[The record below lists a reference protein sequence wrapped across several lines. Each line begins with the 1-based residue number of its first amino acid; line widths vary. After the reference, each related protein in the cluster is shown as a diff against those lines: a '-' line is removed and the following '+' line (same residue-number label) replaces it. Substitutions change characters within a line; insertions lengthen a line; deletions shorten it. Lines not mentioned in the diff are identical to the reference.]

1 MDEVVV
7 VGYGTQ
13 RRANLSGA
21 VATISGKDLN
31 ARPVVSAANALQGAD
46 PSVNITFGTG
56 SPESSIRSIS
66 AVRFPSIAVRRSYWP
81 TAWR

>member
-31 ARPVVSAANALQGAD
+31 ARS
-46 PSVNITFGTG
+46 G
-56 SPESSIRSIS
+56 SSRQPMRCK
-66 AVRFPSIAVRRSYWP
+66 AP
-81 TAWR
+81 TLP